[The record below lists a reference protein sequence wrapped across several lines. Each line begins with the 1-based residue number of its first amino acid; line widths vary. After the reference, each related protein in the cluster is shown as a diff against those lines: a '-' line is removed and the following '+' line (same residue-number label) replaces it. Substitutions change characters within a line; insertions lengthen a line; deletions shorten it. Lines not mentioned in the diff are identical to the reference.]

1 MLKKKEEKLDLS
13 PPSISLKNILEDH
26 GGVIVLVFD
35 DVVVSSVQVH
45 AEQKG
50 SLQPIDSQRSDTNP
64 QQPNS
69 CHPTLLHLPHS
80 LPHKTT
86 GVSPSLPICRRA
98 RPGLV
103 SGGTD
108 QIEITHVNT
117 VVGDF
122 RYEDILLASSQPV
135 HCFVFTVELFP
146 HNPLR
151 ESKLCCFATRG
162 NK

>member
-1 MLKKKEEKLDLS
+1 MTVGESCLFLMKLL
-13 PPSISLKNILEDH
+13 
-26 GGVIVLVFD
+26 
-35 DVVVSSVQVH
+35 SVQVH

-50 SLQPIDSQRSDTNP
+50 SLQPIDSQRSYTNP

-80 LPHKTT
+80 PPDKTT
-86 GVSPSLPICRRA
+86 GASLLLPICRHA

-122 RYEDILLASSQPV
+122 RYEGIFLASSQPA
-135 HCFVFTVELFP
+135 HCFVFTAELIP

-151 ESKLCCFATRG
+151 QIWLCCFATRG
-162 NK
+162 NKWVKIMYS